1 MTLRKVNSAQ
11 LASAAGYDKSLVTKW
26 SQGKHVSP
34 KLARDTALA
43 LNAPVL
49 DAFIAAG
56 YLTPEDTRAKVVERP
71 IKLLSNEELLAEVGH
86 RMKGARGGVADQTEP
101 SASPEGDQGEEATS
115 AEELNQRARDL
126 AILNEGLSPQVVAG
140 KDFSDR
146 AAQRQMRRF

>member
-101 SASPEGDQGEEATS
+101 SASPEGDQGEEAKS
-115 AEELNQRARDL
+115 GDDSERPRLGDVELRIAEFNASVEDGNDVGHSGA
-126 AILNEGLSPQVVAG
+126 
-140 KDFSDR
+140 
-146 AAQRQMRRF
+146 